1 MPIMKELYPIFF
13 RDRWPAT
20 GLAASIASV
29 DADVLAD
36 EHKSLQEQENAPCR
50 STYFSQQHNGTT
62 KERPADIR
70 GVQWEPRYAM
80 ALWNL
85 KRCQPRP
92 CGGRQCLLDYQVPLK
107 AEQSNQDIGEIDL
120 LGITDRG
127 RFIVVE
133 LKSPRDGRG
142 DSPAYA
148 LMEGLRY
155 AAIVEAN
162 LRTLARDAQTRFGC
176 EADAET
182 PPIVQVLGPI
192 SWWRDWLDPRLK
204 SRAAG
209 DWNLPFAKLASAFEA
224 RTGATV
230 ECLATDTDI
239 AAAVDGLRR
248 RKPVISPAPTF
259 HAVRLDRNTPEFEPL
274 S

>member
-1 MPIMKELYPIFF
+1 
-13 RDRWPAT
+13 
-20 GLAASIASV
+20 
-29 DADVLAD
+29 
-36 EHKSLQEQENAPCR
+36 
-50 STYFSQQHNGTT
+50 
-62 KERPADIR
+62 
-70 GVQWEPRYAM
+70 M

-85 KRCQPRP
+85 KRRHPRP
-92 CGGRQCLLDYQVPLK
+92 CGGWQYFRDYQVPLK
-107 AEQSNQDIGEIDL
+107 AVQSNKGIGKIDL

-127 RFIVVE
+127 RFIVDE
-133 LKSPRDGRG
+133 LKSPRGRRG
-142 DSPAYA
+142 QSPVHA

-192 SWWRDWLDPRLK
+192 SWWRDWLDPGIK
-204 SRAAG
+204 NRAAG
-209 DWNLPFAKLASAFEA
+209 DWNLPFVKLASAFEA
-224 RTGATV
+224 RTGVTV

-239 AAAVDGLRR
+239 AAAVDGLRQ